1 VGVLHSAVR
10 GAHTAPRRARLFM
23 RVTRLELFDFRNY
36 HHLRLEPAPGLNL
49 LVGPNA
55 QGKTNLLES
64 LYALATTKSARASR
78 DSEMV
83 RFGADACRIVADV
96 AREAAGDVEVE
107 MAIGAAGATNIGAER
122 KIVKVNHGKQA
133 RVTDLIGNFN
143 TVLFSSIDL
152 DIVRGEPESRR
163 RFLNYEI
170 AQVSPR
176 YVLALAVYKRALEQR
191 NRLLKDVRWGHV
203 GVDSLDAWT
212 AQLIEHG
219 AKLIERRRAY
229 IEKLSAHAAEVHRAL
244 TNDVETLTVEYAPSF
259 PLGTTVVTAEDAVTA
274 FRNALAGVRR
284 DEIQRGTTL
293 LGPQRDDLAF
303 RVGADTEGAVDVKT
317 FGSQGQ
323 QRTVALSLRLA
334 ERRLIEEMVGEPPV
348 VLLDDVLSDLDEQRR
363 AQIFAL
369 ALSGGQTFL
378 TTTDLAAIPPAAVA
392 EGQVWRVTAGEVE
405 KQAR

>member
-1 VGVLHSAVR
+1 
-10 GAHTAPRRARLFM
+10 M

-36 HHLRLEPAPGLNL
+36 ARLTLEPSPGLNL

-55 QGKTNLLES
+55 QGKSNLMES
-64 LYALATTKSARASR
+64 LYVLATTKSARAGR
-78 DSEMV
+78 DTELV
-83 RFGADACRIVADV
+83 RFGADACRVVADV
-96 AREAAGDVEVE
+96 HRESAGGGVELE
-107 MAIGAAGATNIGAER
+107 IAIGAAGATGIGTER
-122 KIVKVNHGKQA
+122 KLVKVNRSKQP

-143 TVLFSSIDL
+143 AVLFSSIDL
-152 DIVRGEPESRR
+152 DIVRGDPEERR

-176 YVLALAVYKRALEQR
+176 YVLALAAYRRALEQR

-203 GVDSLDAWT
+203 GLDSLDAWT
-212 AQLIEHG
+212 AQIVDHG

-229 IEKLSAHAAEVHRAL
+229 LDKLSAHAAEVHGAL
-244 TNDVETLTVEYAPSF
+244 TSGAETLLVDYAPSF
-259 PLGTTVVTAEDAVTA
+259 PLAEGAVTAEDVAAEFT
-274 FRNALAGVRR
+274 RALGEMRR
-284 DEIQRGTTL
+284 DEIQRGSTL
-293 LGPQRDDLAF
+293 LGPQRDDLCF
-303 RVGADTEGAVDVKT
+303 RVGKDAESAVDVKT

-348 VLLDDVLSDLDEQRR
+348 VLLDDVLSDLDETRR

-378 TTTDLAAIPPAAVA
+378 TTTDLTAIPAEAVANAAVWN
-392 EGQVWRVTAGEVE
+392 VRAGEVE
-405 KQAR
+405 KADAPAPA